1 MAMAGTW
8 QKVAMAMA
16 DVWQKVA
23 TTMAEVWQSEE
34 GSSRSAEHQGSG
46 EKKATGRR

>member
-23 TTMAEVWQSEE
+23 TTMAEVWQTRK
-34 GSSRSAEHQGSG
+34 GSNRSAESQGSD
-46 EKKATGRR
+46 EKKAT

>member
-8 QKVAMAMA
+8 QKVATAMA

-23 TTMAEVWQSEE
+23 TTMAEVWQTRK
-34 GSSRSAEHQGSG
+34 GSSRSAEPQGSD
-46 EKKATGRR
+46 EKKAT